1 MLRSGAS
8 CFTGLSNFWGPRAPL
23 DPACGTWLSPSIW
36 SSVSCLERIP
46 TSARQCPPAPNSA
59 GVLSL
64 RGCLATPPPV
74 VESSSRLLPAWAT
87 SSGKPSRRTPLVLE
101 YLPLNLGTRA
111 THARLDSLCPLHT
124 HTHTHTHTHA
134 RACTHTTYTS
144 LSRALLL
151 WLVLEGSLQQL
162 PAKLPGSST
171 SSPLQTVSTLLRLCT
186 HTPFPIPPW
195 GRSLR
200 TPGSS
205 LRPGGGP
212 WTRESR
218 ALSWVLWALNRGP
231 HQPVSGG
238 L

>member
-87 SSGKPSRRTPLVLE
+87 SSGKPSRRTPPVLE

-124 HTHTHTHTHA
+124 HTHTHTHTRA
-134 RACTHTTYTS
+134 RAHTPLTH
-144 LSRALLL
+144 LLAEHSCCG
-151 WLVLEGSLQQL
+151 WYWKEASSSFQL
-162 PAKLPGSST
+162 
-171 SSPLQTVSTLLRLCT
+171 SSPGLQ
-186 HTPFPIPPW
+186 PAPPY
-195 GRSLR
+195 
-200 TPGSS
+200 
-205 LRPGGGP
+205 RP
-212 WTRESR
+212 
-218 ALSWVLWALNRGP
+218 
-231 HQPVSGG
+231 
-238 L
+238 